1 MGFYSMVAFFQ
12 KGGLFMYPILL
23 VFAVGMAIAFER
35 WVQLNRIRNT
45 NQKVWKQLHPVL
57 VKGEFDKARKMINN
71 NKSNMAQMLGMGLAR
86 QGAVRRRD
94 DIEIAMEESMMEII
108 PQLEKRTPYVALLS
122 NIATLLGLLGTIMG
136 LIEAFTAVANANP
149 AEKAD
154 LLSASISVA
163 MNTTAFGLMS
173 AIPLLLLHAKLTST
187 TGQIVDSLEMAS
199 VKTLNTISNFAKRQ
213 FDEELIM
220 IRRLHSKRKREET
233 PELDI
238 TTFLNLMVVLIPF
251 LLISAVFSRVTI
263 MELSVP
269 TSAGGSALNTPNFA
283 IEVIVRKKGL
293 EIANGSSVEAAIP
306 KKDDQYDMQMLYEL
320 LKRLKARYPEKD
332 DATVLMEPDI
342 EYDHL
347 IQIMDAVRGAEVQM
361 EGSEEVKKMVLFP
374 NISIGDAP

>member
-1 MGFYSMVAFFQ
+1 
-12 KGGLFMYPILL
+12 
-23 VFAVGMAIAFER
+23 
-35 WVQLNRIRNT
+35 
-45 NQKVWKQLHPVL
+45 
-57 VKGEFDKARKMINN
+57 
-71 NKSNMAQMLGMGLAR
+71 
-86 QGAVRRRD
+86 
-94 DIEIAMEESMMEII
+94 
-108 PQLEKRTPYVALLS
+108 
-122 NIATLLGLLGTIMG
+122 
-136 LIEAFTAVANANP
+136 
-149 AEKAD
+149 
-154 LLSASISVA
+154 
-163 MNTTAFGLMS
+163 
-173 AIPLLLLHAKLTST
+173 
-187 TGQIVDSLEMAS
+187 
-199 VKTLNTISNFAKRQ
+199 
-213 FDEELIM
+213 M

-269 TSAGGSALNTPNFA
+269 TSAGGSVLKTPNFA

-347 IQIMDAVRGAEVQM
+347 IQIMDAVRGAEEHV
-361 EGSEEVKKMVLFP
+361 EGSDEVKYMVLFP